1 MTHRQIML
9 VIIGLMAGMFLSSLD
24 QTIVSTAIRTI
35 GDDLHGL
42 EQQAWVTTA
51 YMITS
56 TITTPIYG
64 KLSDTFGRRTL
75 FFLAILIFLGGS
87 LLCGVALHVCFE
99 KAAQGAKASL
109 GDVLAALADTEFG
122 GAQLLFN
129 NAGVALAGPIWT
141 STEQDWS
148 WALGVNLMGVA
159 HGIRAFV
166 PRMLKRGGESHVVNT
181 ASVAGLLSVPGSS
194 IYSVSKHGVV
204 AMSECLHHE
213 LQAAGAR
220 IGVSVLCPAFVSTG
234 IADAARNRP
243 GELAASNPEAAAY
256 EERVRQAVRKG
267 KISAADVA
275 SMTIEAVKQG
285 RFYILTHPNI
295 KPAIEMRL
303 RDILDEALPRNPMP

>member
-1 MTHRQIML
+1 MKELSGKVAVITGAGSGFGREFALHCAREGMKL
-9 VIIGLMAGMFLSSLD
+9 VLADVDEKGLQQTQSL
-24 QTIVSTAIRTI
+24 
-35 GDDLHGL
+35 L
-42 EQQAWVTTA
+42 
-51 YMITS
+51 
-56 TITTPIYG
+56 P
-64 KLSDTFGRRTL
+64 SDTESRLQRCDV
-75 FFLAILIFLGGS
+75 S
-87 LLCGVALHVCFE
+87 
-99 KAAQGAKASL
+99 QGWQ
-109 GDVLAALADTEFG
+109 VEQLAALADTEFG

>member
-1 MTHRQIML
+1 MKELSGKVAVITGAGSGFGRELALLCAQEGMRL
-9 VIIGLMAGMFLSSLD
+9 VLADVDEKGLQQTQSL
-24 QTIVSTAIRTI
+24 
-35 GDDLHGL
+35 L
-42 EQQAWVTTA
+42 
-51 YMITS
+51 
-56 TITTPIYG
+56 P
-64 KLSDTFGRRTL
+64 SDTESRLQRCDV
-75 FFLAILIFLGGS
+75 S
-87 LLCGVALHVCFE
+87 
-99 KAAQGAKASL
+99 QGWQ
-109 GDVLAALADTEFG
+109 VEQLAALADTEFG

-166 PRMLKRGGESHVVNT
+166 PRMLKQGGECHVVNT

>member
-1 MTHRQIML
+1 MKELSGKVAVITGAGSGFGRELALRCAQEGMRL
-9 VIIGLMAGMFLSSLD
+9 VLAD
-24 QTIVSTAIRTI
+24 VDTQ
-35 GDDLHGL
+35 GL
-42 EQQAWVTTA
+42 EQTRALLPPGTA
-51 YMITS
+51 V
-56 TITTPIYG
+56 
-64 KLSDTFGRRTL
+64 
-75 FFLAILIFLGGS
+75 
-87 LLCGVALHVCFE
+87 LLQRCDVS
-99 KAAQGAKASL
+99 QGWQ
-109 GDVLAALADTEFG
+109 VEQLAALADTEFG

-166 PRMLKRGGESHVVNT
+166 PRMLKQGGECHVVNT

-275 SMTIEAVKQG
+275 SMTIESVKQG

>member
-1 MTHRQIML
+1 MKELSGKVAVITGAGSGFGRELALRCAQEGMRL
-9 VIIGLMAGMFLSSLD
+9 VLADVDEKGLQQTQSL
-24 QTIVSTAIRTI
+24 
-35 GDDLHGL
+35 L
-42 EQQAWVTTA
+42 
-51 YMITS
+51 
-56 TITTPIYG
+56 P
-64 KLSDTFGRRTL
+64 SDTESRLQRCDV
-75 FFLAILIFLGGS
+75 S
-87 LLCGVALHVCFE
+87 
-99 KAAQGAKASL
+99 QGWQ
-109 GDVLAALADTEFG
+109 VEQLAALADTEFG

-166 PRMLKRGGESHVVNT
+166 PRMLKQGGECHVVNT

>member
-1 MTHRQIML
+1 MKEL
-9 VIIGLMAGMFLSSLD
+9 NGKVAVITGAGS
-24 QTIVSTAIRTI
+24 
-35 GDDLHGL
+35 G
-42 EQQAWVTTA
+42 
-51 YMITS
+51 
-56 TITTPIYG
+56 
-64 KLSDTFGRRTL
+64 FGREIALHCAREGMKL
-75 FFLAILIFLGGS
+75 VLADVDEKGLQQTQS
-87 LLCGVALHVCFE
+87 LLPSGTESRLQRCDVS
-99 KAAQGAKASL
+99 QGWQ
-109 GDVLAALADTEFG
+109 VEQLAALADTEFG

-166 PRMLKRGGESHVVNT
+166 PRMLKQGGACHIVNT

-204 AMSECLHHE
+204 VMSECLHHE
-213 LQAAGAR
+213 LQAAQAQ
-220 IGVSVLCPAFVSTG
+220 IGVSVLCPAFVNTG
-234 IADAARNRP
+234 IADASRNRP

-256 EERVRQAVRKG
+256 EERVRQAVRRG
-267 KISAADVA
+267 KITAAEVA
-275 SMTIEAVKQG
+275 RMTIDAVKAG